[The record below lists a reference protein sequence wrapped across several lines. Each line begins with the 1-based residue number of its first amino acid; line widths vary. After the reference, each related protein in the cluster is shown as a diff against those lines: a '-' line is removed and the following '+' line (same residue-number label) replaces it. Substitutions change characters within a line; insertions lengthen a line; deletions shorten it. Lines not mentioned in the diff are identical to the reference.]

1 MPALAEIRDGWMLFS
16 SNLQSTICSNLQF
29 CMQVRWRLH
38 SLSYVENKRVLITQK
53 EDVRC
58 AVYNVQECPSRVVTG
73 IDGWVKQTEVF
84 HQGDGCLCEVNMTS
98 FNLAL

>member
-1 MPALAEIRDGWMLFS
+1 MPALVEIRDGWMLS
-16 SNLQSTICSNLQF
+16 SSYLHTVCSNLQF

>member
-1 MPALAEIRDGWMLFS
+1 MPALVEIRDGWMLSS
-16 SNLQSTICSNLQF
+16 SNLHTICSNLQF

-38 SLSYVENKRVLITQK
+38 SMSYVENKCVLITQK

-58 AVYNVQECPSRVVTG
+58 AGYNV
-73 IDGWVKQTEVF
+73 DGWVKQTEVF